1 MSWIFCMKEVMKM
14 LKIEHLYKS
23 FGKKEVLRDLNLE
36 IADGSIFGLVGV
48 NGAGKSTLLR
58 LIAGVYENDGG
69 SILLN
74 DRDTFRDASSHSD
87 IAFVSEEQYY
97 PIGSTV
103 ASVKL
108 LYQCVYDFD
117 EEAYRKYLKLFEI
130 EENMVINNLS
140 KGMKRRIAL
149 LFAMSIHPKLILLDE
164 AYDGLEPLVRLR
176 FRKAL
181 ADLIED
187 ENISVIISSHNL
199 KELEDICDS
208 FGILED
214 GQIVSYGDLL
224 EKKELI
230 NKYQAAF
237 REEKDRSAFDSLDIL
252 HYDRQGRVYQL
263 VIRGNEDEVM
273 EKLQAMDPVLL
284 DVLPVNFEELF
295 IYELESRGNYDE

>member
-1 MSWIFCMKEVMKM
+1 M

-108 LYQCVYDFD
+108 LYECVYDFD
-117 EEAYRKYLKLFEI
+117 EEAYSKYLKLFEI

-237 REEKDRSAFDSLDIL
+237 REEKERSAFDGLDIL

>member
-1 MSWIFCMKEVMKM
+1 M

-117 EEAYRKYLKLFEI
+117 E
-130 EENMVINNLS
+130 
-140 KGMKRRIAL
+140 
-149 LFAMSIHPKLILLDE
+149 
-164 AYDGLEPLVRLR
+164 
-176 FRKAL
+176 
-181 ADLIED
+181 
-187 ENISVIISSHNL
+187 
-199 KELEDICDS
+199 
-208 FGILED
+208 
-214 GQIVSYGDLL
+214 
-224 EKKELI
+224 
-230 NKYQAAF
+230 
-237 REEKDRSAFDSLDIL
+237 
-252 HYDRQGRVYQL
+252 
-263 VIRGNEDEVM
+263 
-273 EKLQAMDPVLL
+273 
-284 DVLPVNFEELF
+284 
-295 IYELESRGNYDE
+295 